1 MRALLLL
8 VLLVAAAQV
17 AFPPWR
23 VIAEVRTLSW
33 ESLGDL
39 ATELAFGMADSPS
52 AYQFRVDTA
61 YRTTEW
67 EIRTVPLWA
76 RPDLSDEAFSLEQL
90 FGIPADEY
98 STIPIDSMLALVAKQ
113 DRARQ
118 SAYTAFR
125 VPSALQVRG
134 TVTDSTGLRPKNRR
148 TEFVASFSIDAG
160 RLGLQL
166 LLTALLGGALAVAIH
181 SRHRRTP

>member
-1 MRALLLL
+1 MRALLLI
-8 VLLVAAAQV
+8 VLLAAAAQV

-23 VIAEVRTLSW
+23 VVADVRTLTW
-33 ESLGDL
+33 ESLGAL
-39 ATELAFGMADSPS
+39 TMELSLGMTDSPS
-52 AYQFRVDTA
+52 AYEFRVDTA
-61 YRTTEW
+61 HRTAQW

-76 RPDLSDEAFSLEQL
+76 RPDLRDEAFSLEQL
-90 FGIPADEY
+90 FGIPAGEY
-98 STIPIDSMLALVAKQ
+98 STIPIDSMLVLLAKQ

-118 SAYTAFR
+118 SAYTALR

-134 TVTDSTGLRPKNRR
+134 TVTDSTGIRPKNRR
-148 TEFVASFSIDAG
+148 TEFDASFSIDAG

-166 LLTALLGGALAVAIH
+166 LLTGLLGGALAVAIH